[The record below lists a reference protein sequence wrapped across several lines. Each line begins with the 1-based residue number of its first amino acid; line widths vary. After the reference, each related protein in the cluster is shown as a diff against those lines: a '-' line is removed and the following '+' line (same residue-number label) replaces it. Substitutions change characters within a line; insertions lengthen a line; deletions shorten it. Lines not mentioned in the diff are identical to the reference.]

1 MINRYLKHLSLSM
14 QGMLYPVIV
23 ELVELLD
30 SASMT
35 LLWSY
40 DGINDNGDPVRC
52 RFVDLSFGEFEP
64 VPAPCWCVDLLLRSM
79 RSDYIV
85 WYDSKSPRFGN
96 MTRIGDLVQW

>member
-1 MINRYLKHLSLSM
+1 MSEGIITLGMLDRYLNRLLLSM

-40 DGINDNGDPVRC
+40 DGINDNGDLVRC
-52 RFVDLSFGEFEP
+52 S
-64 VPAPCWCVDLLLRSM
+64 
-79 RSDYIV
+79 
-85 WYDSKSPRFGN
+85 
-96 MTRIGDLVQW
+96 